1 MLNIRKLSKISSNCS
16 FILSDL
22 QEVADEWKNELDDV
36 KENEPE
42 YDNQTDRWQERVD
55 RLTYAIGIITETNE
69 KFKQW
74 INSFDSINP
83 NSDNAE
89 ENYDNLKYDL
99 SEIIDDYVSA
109 QSNKNGIAQYINKLK
124 KVVSSM

>member
-22 QEVADEWKNELDDV
+22 QEVADEWQNELDDV
-36 KENEPE
+36 KRNEPE
-42 YDNQTDRWQERVD
+42 YDNQTDRRQERVD
-55 RLTYAIGIITETNE
+55 RLTYAIGIITEANE
-69 KFKQW
+69 NFKQW
-74 INSFDSINP
+74 INSFDNINP

-124 KVVSSM
+124 KVISSM

>member
-1 MLNIRKLSKISSNCS
+1 MLNIRKLSKISSNCN

-36 KENEPE
+36 KGNEPE
-42 YDNQTDRWQERVD
+42 YTSQLDRWQERVD
-55 RLTYAIGIITETNE
+55 RLTGAIDIITEANE
-69 KFKQW
+69 NFKQW
-74 INSFDSINP
+74 INSFDNINP
-83 NSDNAE
+83 NSDDAE

-99 SEIIDDYVSA
+99 TEIIDDYVSA

>member
-22 QEVADEWKNELDDV
+22 QEVADEWQNELDDV
-36 KENEPE
+36 KGNEPKR
-42 YDNQTDRWQERVD
+42 DNQIDRWQERVD
-55 RLTYAIGIITETNE
+55 RLTYEIGIITKTNE
-69 KFKQW
+69 NFKQW
-74 INSFDSINP
+74 INSFDNINP

-89 ENYDNLKYDL
+89 EDYDDLKYDL

-109 QSNKNGIAQYINKLK
+109 QSNKNGVAQYINKLK

>member
-22 QEVADEWKNELDDV
+22 QEVADEWQNELDDV
-36 KENEPE
+36 KRNKPE
-42 YDNQTDRWQERVD
+42 YDNQTDRRQERVD
-55 RLTYAIGIITETNE
+55 RLTYAIGIITEANE
-69 KFKQW
+69 NFKQW
-74 INSFDSINP
+74 INSFDNINP

-124 KVVSSM
+124 KVISSM

>member
-22 QEVADEWKNELDDV
+22 QEVADEWQNELYYV
-36 KENEPE
+36 EGNEPE
-42 YDNQTDRWQERVD
+42 CDSQINRWQEKVD

-74 INSFDSINP
+74 INSFDNIDP

-99 SEIIDDYVSA
+99 SEIIDDYVSV

>member
-16 FILSDL
+16 FILSEL
-22 QEVADEWKNELDDV
+22 QEVADEWQNELDDV
-36 KENEPE
+36 EGNEPE
-42 YDNQTDRWQERVD
+42 RDSQIDRWQERVD
-55 RLTYAIGIITETNE
+55 RLTCVIGIITETNE

-74 INSFDSINP
+74 INSFDNIDP
-83 NSDNAE
+83 NRDNAE

-99 SEIIDDYVSA
+99 TEIIDDYVSA

-124 KVVSSM
+124 KLVSSM

>member
-22 QEVADEWKNELDDV
+22 QEVADEWQNELDDI
-36 KENEPE
+36 EGNEPE
-42 YDNQTDRWQERVD
+42 YTSQTDRRQERVD

-74 INSFDSINP
+74 INSFDNINP
-83 NSDNAE
+83 NSNNAE

-109 QSNKNGIAQYINKLK
+109 QSNKNGIAQYTNKLK

>member
-22 QEVADEWKNELDDV
+22 QEVADEWQNELDDV
-36 KENEPE
+36 KRNEPE
-42 YDNQTDRWQERVD
+42 YDNQTDRRQERVD
-55 RLTYAIGIITETNE
+55 RLTYAIGIITEANE
-69 KFKQW
+69 NFKQW
-74 INSFDSINP
+74 INSFDNINP

>member
-74 INSFDSINP
+74 INSFDNINP

-89 ENYDNLKYDL
+89 EDYDNLKYDL
-99 SEIIDDYVSA
+99 GEIIDDYVSA
-109 QSNKNGIAQYINKLK
+109 QSNKKGIAQYINKLK

>member
-22 QEVADEWKNELDDV
+22 QEVADEWQNELDDI
-36 KENEPE
+36 EGNEPE
-42 YDNQTDRWQERVD
+42 YTSQTDRRQERVD

-74 INSFDSINP
+74 INSFDNINP
-83 NSDNAE
+83 NSNNAE